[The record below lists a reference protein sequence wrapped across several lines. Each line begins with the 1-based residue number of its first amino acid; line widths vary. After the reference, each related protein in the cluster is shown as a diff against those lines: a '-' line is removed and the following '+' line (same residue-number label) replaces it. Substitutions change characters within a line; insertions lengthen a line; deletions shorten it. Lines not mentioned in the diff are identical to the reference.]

1 MSSDPASNPTSI
13 RCREDLIRAL
23 SAPPYW
29 TVVDHRDDP
38 GYTRSL
44 LDALKSGRVRAVAM
58 SVYASGA
65 IPADEAI
72 HWISELPGV
81 ESIVFGA
88 SSAGNIRSTK
98 ALVDKYMGDTV
109 NA

>member
-1 MSSDPASNPTSI
+1 
-13 RCREDLIRAL
+13 
-23 SAPPYW
+23 
-29 TVVDHRDDP
+29 
-38 GYTRSL
+38 
-44 LDALKSGRVRAVAM
+44 M

-88 SSAGNIRSTK
+88 SSAGNIHGTK
-98 ALVDKYMGDTV
+98 ALVDKYMRV
-109 NA
+109 PA